1 MTNIAFCP
9 LQIRPF
15 TYERLGQRIGPKF
28 VSMVCM
34 LLFCGFAAVVQAQQ
48 PIAASPTSRTVADTS
63 PLLFTFAF
71 SPERFYPAADTL
83 PEKDFRFYD
92 PARQMPIDWGTLGNL
107 GGAAR
112 PIFFETQPRLGFDV
126 GVHAFDLYK
135 LQPGDLRFYRNSRSF
150 SEVFFSQG
158 RTQLDGMLN
167 ARLARTFSGGT
178 NFSMDYRTINNLG
191 QFRYQRTKHNA
202 LVMGLWIPVGSRYDG
217 FLIFSKNVNR
227 QQDNGGI
234 VSDDAFGGDEFTG
247 PINATINLPELTAAS
262 RIGDQTLQ
270 LIQHLR
276 FAGEEEAGKRVLRAT
291 HSFGWRKQDWK
302 FSDGD
307 ATQGVDSDSSFFGNF
322 LVDKR
327 GIRNYIE
334 LDRIDNSFTVN
345 TFKSKKQGR
354 PSDVLAIGITHSFFS
369 LRQEPEKIAF
379 SNLFLNGQ
387 LGITPSERFAL
398 TADAALGVLKNI
410 GEYQLRGNL
419 VIGLGN
425 AGVLKAS
432 LLSQRYPAGLLS
444 RQLFVS
450 RRPFWNNSFEKPL
463 ENSISGSYAL
473 PLIGLEV
480 TARTHLLNN
489 YIYYDQNSL
498 ATQTGAAVQVVQLM
512 LSENIKVGH
521 FHLDN
526 TVALQ
531 QSNRAEILRLP
542 DWFSK
547 NSLYFSGKIFRKKM
561 LLNLG
566 VDFRINSEFRP
577 DAYQPLTWQF
587 HLQDTLTQKP
597 YPWLD
602 VFAAFKVQSFR
613 FFFRYENLQTIWN
626 KSDVFYQTASHPQP
640 FGAIRL
646 GIAWR
651 FLDSNLP
658 EKGGSGNPD
667 APTGIGPISQPPQ
680 GRGYR

>member
-1 MTNIAFCP
+1 MYVRLAQCNRLAMWSAFV
-9 LQIRPF
+9 Q
-15 TYERLGQRIGPKF
+15 
-28 VSMVCM
+28 SVCI
-34 LLFCGFAAVVQAQQ
+34 LFFCGFAGALSAQQ
-48 PIAASPTSRTVADTS
+48 PVAASPTSRTVLDTT
-63 PLLFTFAF
+63 PLLFTFAL
-71 SPERFYPAADTL
+71 SPERSYPAADTL

-92 PARQMPIDWGTLGNL
+92 PARRFPIDWGTLGNL
-107 GGAAR
+107 GSAAR
-112 PIFFETQPRLGFDV
+112 PLLFETQPRLGFDA
-126 GVHAFDLYK
+126 GVHAFDLYT
-135 LQPGDLRFYRNSRSF
+135 LQPSDLRFYRNSRSF

-158 RTQLDGMLN
+158 SSQLEGMLN
-167 ARLARTFSGGT
+167 ARLARTFSGGA

-191 QFRYQRTKHNA
+191 QFRYQRSKHNA
-202 LVMGLWIPVGSRYDG
+202 LVMGLWVPIGARYDG
-217 FLIFSKNVNR
+217 FLIFSKNVIR

-247 PINATINLPELTAAS
+247 PINAAIWLPELRAS
-262 RIGDQTLQ
+262 TRHGDQTLQ
-270 LIQHLR
+270 LTQHLR
-276 FAGEEEAGKRVLRAT
+276 FAGNEEAGKRVLRAT
-291 HSFGWRKQDWK
+291 HTFDWRKQTWK

-307 ATQGVDSDSSFFGNF
+307 ATKGLGNDSTFFGPF
-322 LVDKR
+322 LVDRR

-334 LDRIDNSFTVN
+334 LDRIDNTFTIN
-345 TFKSKKQGR
+345 TFKSKNQGR
-354 PSDVLAIGITHSFFS
+354 PSDVLAIGISHSYFS
-369 LRQEPEKIAF
+369 LRQEPEQSAF

-387 LGITPSERFAL
+387 LGITPSERFAF
-398 TADAALGVLKNI
+398 TADAALGILENI

-419 VIGLGN
+419 VLGLGK
-425 AGVLKAS
+425 AGALKAS
-432 LLSQRYPAGLLS
+432 LLSQRYPPGLLS
-444 RQLFVS
+444 RQLYIS
-450 RRPFWNNSFEKPL
+450 QRPFWNNSFEKPL
-463 ENSISGSYAL
+463 ENTLTGSYAL
-473 PLIGLEV
+473 PLIGLEL

-498 ATQTGAAVQVVQLM
+498 ATQTSAAVQVLQFL
-512 LSENIKVGH
+512 LSENIKVGN

-526 TVALQ
+526 TLAIQ
-531 QSNRAEILRLP
+531 QSNRSEILRLP
-542 DWFSK
+542 EWFSK

-613 FFFRYENLQTIWN
+613 FFFRYENLQTLWN
-626 KSDVFYQTASHPQP
+626 NSDVFYQTASHPQP
-640 FGAIRL
+640 FGSIRL

-658 EKGGSGNPD
+658 ETGNNNPNT
-667 APTGIGPISQPPQ
+667 PTGIGPSAQPPS
-680 GRGYR
+680 GRGF